1 MAQLA
6 AVRQISL
13 KTGILEIVITAHLLN
28 FIFRLPRERYLPM
41 SAKSLVQSTHT
52 LFSLPDAVIRVNEM
66 IDDPNAQTHEIAETI
81 LCDAGL
87 AARLL
92 RLANSAYYNRRNRI
106 ETISHALIL
115 LGYQKLRDLIM
126 ATVAVSV
133 FKGLP
138 SKLVNMDRFWLHS
151 VRCGSAARKL
161 AQYRRLPQGEQF
173 FITGLLHGVGKLIF
187 YSQCPE
193 GYHEVLKSAGENA
206 TARTAAERRVF
217 KCTYA
222 ELGAELLKTW
232 RLADHLCLAVAH
244 HLEPTKA
251 PAPYRLEATILHV
264 AVQIA
269 DSMPADADAL
279 SDAPMESPPVN
290 FAPLAKLLSLKPELL
305 EMLPA
310 EIDLQSREIFEMV
323 RPMTLPT
330 WP

>member
-1 MAQLA
+1 
-6 AVRQISL
+6 
-13 KTGILEIVITAHLLN
+13 
-28 FIFRLPRERYLPM
+28 M
-41 SAKSLVQSTHT
+41 STKSLVQSTHT
-52 LFSLPDAVIRVNEM
+52 LFSLPDAVIRINEL
-66 IDDPNAQTHEIAETI
+66 IDDPNTQTHELAETI

-115 LGYQKLRDLIM
+115 LGYQNLRDLIM
-126 ATVAVSV
+126 TTVAVSV
-133 FKGLP
+133 FQGLP
-138 SKLVNMDRFWLHS
+138 PALVNMDRFWLHS
-151 VRCGSAARKL
+151 IRCGSTARKL

-193 GYHEVLKSAGENA
+193 GYCEVLKSMGDNVV
-206 TARTAAERRVF
+206 ARTAAERRIF

-222 ELGAELLKTW
+222 ELGAELLKSW

-244 HLEPTKA
+244 HLEPAKA
-251 PAPYRLEATILHV
+251 PTPYRLEATILHV

-279 SDAPMESPPVN
+279 SDAPLASAPID

-305 EMLPA
+305 AILPT